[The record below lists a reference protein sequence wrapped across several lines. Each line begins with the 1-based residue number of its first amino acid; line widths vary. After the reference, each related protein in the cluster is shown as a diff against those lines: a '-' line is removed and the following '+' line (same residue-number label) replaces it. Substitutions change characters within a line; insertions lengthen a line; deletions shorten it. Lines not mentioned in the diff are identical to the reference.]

1 MKDSGG
7 LCLKNKNDIFPE
19 KKSGSIEEFE
29 GGAVEYLTGLFILE
43 SEGMSEEWRRNVPI
57 LKENPDLYI
66 VIKLMRLNEVMGKRS
81 GSKTEVRRE
90 QKSGFMQRKRIT
102 DALRMSA
109 NQLK

>member
-1 MKDSGG
+1 ME
-7 LCLKNKNDIFPE
+7 E
-19 KKSGSIEEFE
+19 KCSHFE
-29 GGAVEYLTGLFILE
+29 GE
-43 SEGMSEEWRRNVPI
+43 SRPI
-57 LKENPDLYI
+57 HSYKTDETQ
-66 VIKLMRLNEVMGKRS
+66 VMGKRS